1 VPAGGNLNIKKGRK
15 FMFGTGVMDG
25 LSSLTIILMAV
36 AGAGY
41 ALYISGESLAKKAAK
56 ADKNPRLANLL
67 KMIGGPVMLIA
78 IGLFVLRWLI
88 NRF

>member
-1 VPAGGNLNIKKGRK
+1 MIKKGRK
-15 FMFGTGVMDG
+15 YMFGTGIMDG

-56 ADKNPRLANLL
+56 ANKDASLANLL
-67 KMIGGPVMLIA
+67 KMIGGPLMLIA
-78 IGLFVLRWLI
+78 IGLFLLRWVI

>member
-1 VPAGGNLNIKKGRK
+1 
-15 FMFGTGVMDG
+15 MFGTGVMDG
-25 LSSLTIILMAV
+25 LRSPTIILMAV
-36 AGAGY
+36 AGAGC

-56 ADKNPRLANLL
+56 ADKSPRLANLL
-67 KMIGGPVMLIA
+67 KMIGGPLMMIA

>member
-1 VPAGGNLNIKKGRK
+1 MIKKGRK
-15 FMFGTGVMDG
+15 YMFGTGIMDG

-56 ADKNPRLANLL
+56 ANKDARLANLL
-67 KMIGGPVMLIA
+67 KMIGGPLMLIA
-78 IGLFVLRWLI
+78 IGLFLLRWVI

>member
-1 VPAGGNLNIKKGRK
+1 VPADGNLNIKKGRK

-56 ADKNPRLANLL
+56 ADKSRQKPTSCQSVENDWRAFDDDRHRIVCAAL
-67 KMIGGPVMLIA
+67 VD
-78 IGLFVLRWLI
+78 
-88 NRF
+88 

>member
-1 VPAGGNLNIKKGRK
+1 
-15 FMFGTGVMDG
+15 MDG
-25 LSSLTIILMAV
+25 LSLVTIILMVV

-56 ADKNPRLANLL
+56 ADKNPRLTNLL
-67 KMIGGPVMLIA
+67 KMIGGPLMLIA
-78 IGLFVLRWLI
+78 IGLFLLRWVI

>member
-1 VPAGGNLNIKKGRK
+1 
-15 FMFGTGVMDG
+15 MFGTGVMHG
-25 LSSLTIILMAV
+25 LSSLLISLMAV
-36 AGAGY
+36 AGRGY
-41 ALYISGESLAKKAAK
+41 ALYISGESLAKKGAK

-67 KMIGGPVMLIA
+67 KMIGGPLMLIA

>member
-1 VPAGGNLNIKKGRK
+1 
-15 FMFGTGVMDG
+15 MFGTGIMDG

-56 ADKNPRLANLL
+56 ANKDERLANLL
-67 KMIGGPVMLIA
+67 KMIGGPLMLIA
-78 IGLFVLRWLI
+78 IGLFLLRWVI

>member
-1 VPAGGNLNIKKGRK
+1 
-15 FMFGTGVMDG
+15 MFGTGVMDG

-36 AGAGY
+36 ASAGY

-56 ADKNPRLANLL
+56 ARKILRLANLL
-67 KMIGGPVMLIA
+67 KMIGRPLMLIA
-78 IGLFVLRWLI
+78 IGLFVLRRLI

>member
-1 VPAGGNLNIKKGRK
+1 
-15 FMFGTGVMDG
+15 
-25 LSSLTIILMAV
+25 V

-56 ADKNPRLANLL
+56 ANKDARLANLL
-67 KMIGGPVMLIA
+67 KMIGGPLMLIA
-78 IGLFVLRWLI
+78 IGLFLLRWVI

>member
-1 VPAGGNLNIKKGRK
+1 MMKKGKK

-41 ALYISGESLAKKAAK
+41 ALYISAESLAKKAAK
-56 ADKNPRLANLL
+56 ADKSPRLANLL
-67 KMIGGPVMLIA
+67 KMIGGPLMMIA

>member
-1 VPAGGNLNIKKGRK
+1 
-15 FMFGTGVMDG
+15 MHG

-41 ALYISGESLAKKAAK
+41 ALYISGESLAKKATK
-56 ADKNPRLANLL
+56 ADKSPHLANLL
-67 KMIGGPVMLIA
+67 KMIGGPLMMIA

>member
-1 VPAGGNLNIKKGRK
+1 VPADGNLMMKKGKK

-41 ALYISGESLAKKAAK
+41 ALYISGESLVKKAAK
-56 ADKNPRLANLL
+56 ADKSPRLANLL
-67 KMIGGPVMLIA
+67 KMIGGSLMLVA
-78 IGLFVLRWLI
+78 IGLFVLRWLF

>member
-1 VPAGGNLNIKKGRK
+1 VPAHGNLMIKKGRK
-15 FMFGTGVMDG
+15 YMFGTGIMDG

-56 ADKNPRLANLL
+56 ADKSPRLANLL
-67 KMIGGPVMLIA
+67 KMIGGPLMLIA
-78 IGLFVLRWLI
+78 IGLFLLRWVI

>member
-1 VPAGGNLNIKKGRK
+1 MIKKGRK
-15 FMFGTGVMDG
+15 YMFGTGIMDG

-56 ADKNPRLANLL
+56 ADKSPRLANLL
-67 KMIGGPVMLIA
+67 KMIGGPLMMIA

>member
-1 VPAGGNLNIKKGRK
+1 MMKKGGK

-56 ADKNPRLANLL
+56 ADKSPRLANLL
-67 KMIGGPVMLIA
+67 KMIGGPLMMIA

>member
-1 VPAGGNLNIKKGRK
+1 
-15 FMFGTGVMDG
+15 MFGTGVMDG

-56 ADKNPRLANLL
+56 VD
-67 KMIGGPVMLIA
+67 
-78 IGLFVLRWLI
+78 
-88 NRF
+88 

>member
-1 VPAGGNLNIKKGRK
+1 
-15 FMFGTGVMDG
+15 MFGTGVMDG

-41 ALYISGESLAKKAAK
+41 GLYISGESLAKKAAK
-56 ADKNPRLANLL
+56 ASKNPRLANLL
-67 KMIGGPVMLIA
+67 KMTGGPVMLIA

>member
-1 VPAGGNLNIKKGRK
+1 MN
-15 FMFGTGVMDG
+15 G
-25 LSSLTIILMAV
+25 LSLLTIILMAM

-41 ALYISGESLAKKAAK
+41 ALYISGESLANKAAR

-67 KMIGGPVMLIA
+67 KMIGGPLMLVA
-78 IGLFVLRWLI
+78 FGLFELRWLI

>member
-1 VPAGGNLNIKKGRK
+1 
-15 FMFGTGVMDG
+15 MFGTGIMDG
-25 LSSLTIILMAV
+25 LSSLTIILMAA

-56 ADKNPRLANLL
+56 VNKDARLANLL
-67 KMIGGPVMLIA
+67 KIIGGPLMLVA
-78 IGLFVLRWLI
+78 IGLFVLRWLV

>member
-1 VPAGGNLNIKKGRK
+1 
-15 FMFGTGVMDG
+15 MFGTGVMNG

-41 ALYISGESLAKKAAK
+41 TLYISGESLAKKAAK
-56 ADKNPRLANLL
+56 ANKSPRLANLL
-67 KMIGGPVMLIA
+67 KMIGGPLMMTA

-88 NRF
+88 NRFQRLF

>member
-1 VPAGGNLNIKKGRK
+1 
-15 FMFGTGVMDG
+15 MFGTGVMDG
-25 LSSLTIILMAV
+25 LSSLTIVLMAL

-67 KMIGGPVMLIA
+67 KMIGGPLMLVA

>member
-1 VPAGGNLNIKKGRK
+1 MPADGKLIIKKGKK

-41 ALYISGESLAKKAAK
+41 ALYISGESRQKPTSCQSVENDWRAFDDDRHRIVCAALV
-56 ADKNPRLANLL
+56 D
-67 KMIGGPVMLIA
+67 
-78 IGLFVLRWLI
+78 
-88 NRF
+88 

>member
-1 VPAGGNLNIKKGRK
+1 
-15 FMFGTGVMDG
+15 MFGTGIMDG

-56 ADKNPRLANLL
+56 ANKDVRLANLL
-67 KMIGGPVMLIA
+67 KMIGGPLMLIA
-78 IGLFVLRWLI
+78 IGLFLLRWVI

>member
-1 VPAGGNLNIKKGRK
+1 VPADGNLNIKKGRK

-41 ALYISGESLAKKAAK
+41 ALYS
-56 ADKNPRLANLL
+56 
-67 KMIGGPVMLIA
+67 
-78 IGLFVLRWLI
+78 LI

>member
-1 VPAGGNLNIKKGRK
+1 
-15 FMFGTGVMDG
+15 MFGTGIMDG

-56 ADKNPRLANLL
+56 ANKDASLANLL
-67 KMIGGPVMLIA
+67 KMIGGPLMLVA
-78 IGLFVLRWLI
+78 IGLFLLRWVI

>member
-1 VPAGGNLNIKKGRK
+1 VPANGNLNIKKGRK

-56 ADKNPRLANLL
+56 ANKDASLANLL
-67 KMIGGPVMLIA
+67 KMIGGPLMLVA
-78 IGLFVLRWLI
+78 IGLFLLRWVI

>member
-1 VPAGGNLNIKKGRK
+1 VPADGNLMMKKGRK

-56 ADKNPRLANLL
+56 ADKSPRLANLL
-67 KMIGGPVMLIA
+67 KMIGGPLMMIA
-78 IGLFVLRWLI
+78 IGLVVLRWLI

>member
-1 VPAGGNLNIKKGRK
+1 MMKKGRK
-15 FMFGTGVMDG
+15 FMFGTGVLGG

-56 ADKNPRLANLL
+56 ADKSPRLANLL
-67 KMIGGPVMLIA
+67 KMIGGPFMLVA
-78 IGLFVLRWLI
+78 IGLFVLRWLF

>member
-1 VPAGGNLNIKKGRK
+1 
-15 FMFGTGVMDG
+15 MFGTGVMDG

-41 ALYISGESLAKKAAK
+41 ALYISGESLAKKAAN
-56 ADKNPRLANLL
+56 ADKSPRLANLL
-67 KMIGGPVMLIA
+67 KMIGGPLMMIA

>member
-1 VPAGGNLNIKKGRK
+1 
-15 FMFGTGVMDG
+15 
-25 LSSLTIILMAV
+25 MAV

-41 ALYISGESLAKKAAK
+41 ALYISGASLAKKATK
-56 ADKNPRLANLL
+56 ADKSPRLANLL
-67 KMIGGPVMLIA
+67 KMIGGPLMMIA

>member
-1 VPAGGNLNIKKGRK
+1 
-15 FMFGTGVMDG
+15 MFGTGIIEG

-56 ADKNPRLANLL
+56 TNKDAPLASLL
-67 KMIGGPVMLIA
+67 KKIGGPLMLVA
-78 IGLFVLRWLI
+78 IGLFILRWLI

>member
-1 VPAGGNLNIKKGRK
+1 VPADGNLNIKKGRK

-56 ADKNPRLANLL
+56 AGKSPRLANLL
-67 KMIGGPVMLIA
+67 KMIGGPLMMIA